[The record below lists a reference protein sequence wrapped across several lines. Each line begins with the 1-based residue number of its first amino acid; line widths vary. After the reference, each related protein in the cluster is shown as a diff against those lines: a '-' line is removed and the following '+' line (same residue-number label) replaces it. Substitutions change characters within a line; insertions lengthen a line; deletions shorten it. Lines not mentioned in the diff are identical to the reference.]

1 MAHTIIYYD
10 ESGEILFSASG
21 DYKKPTGQVSTIETE
36 IPDGYIPVSVGEGGE
51 VITEALPLTSEQQR
65 LAALEA
71 QMNALIGAEEA
82 DTGTDGTD
90 ETEA

>member
-1 MAHTIIYYD
+1 MAQTIIYHD
-10 ESGEILFSASG
+10 STGKIIFAESG
-21 DYKKPTGQVSTIETE
+21 DYIQPTGDVGYIETE
-36 IPDGYIPVSVGEGGE
+36 IPDGYTPVRVENGA

>member
-1 MAHTIIYYD
+1 MAKTIIYYD
-10 ESGEILFSASG
+10 ESGEILVSASG
-21 DYKKPTGQVSTIETE
+21 DYKKPTGQVSVIETE

-51 VITEALPLTSEQQR
+51 VITEALPLTPEQQR